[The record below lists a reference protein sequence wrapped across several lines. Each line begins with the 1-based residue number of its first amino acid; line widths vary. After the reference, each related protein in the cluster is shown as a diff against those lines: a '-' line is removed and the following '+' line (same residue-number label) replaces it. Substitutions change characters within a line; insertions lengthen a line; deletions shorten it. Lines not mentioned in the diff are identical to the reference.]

1 MCIRGRAYVCTE
13 YTVASIH
20 RFDYSSILLA
30 CSLTRPLCSNLEAF
44 SLSLSVIDSQS
55 KRTRLLFIAPS
66 LSLSTRV
73 QLEGNSLRLET
84 LFLPSSIST
93 LLDFQA
99 LFSEASVRFH
109 TRYLSLFHA
118 DKSFAFFSG
127 FRVRIRA
134 RFDDY
139 GSRRCFVSTL
149 VTKSDDSFRPVAACN
164 AIFSSLPRGLASGSD
179 AINTLTKYAYHAYAY
194 RLAFHARIINF

>member
-13 YTVASIH
+13 YTVAPIH

-44 SLSLSVIDSQS
+44 SLSLSLTRKANVQDCFSSRPPFRFLLACNWKATPFASKLCFFRHRFQLFSIFKRYSPRLPFAFTHVIC
-55 KRTRLLFIAPS
+55 RC
-66 LSLSTRV
+66 ST
-73 QLEGNSLRLET
+73 LINHS
-84 LFLPSSIST
+84 PSS
-93 LLDFQA
+93 
-99 LFSEASVRFH
+99 
-109 TRYLSLFHA
+109 
-118 DKSFAFFSG
+118 
-127 FRVRIRA
+127 RVFVCA
-134 RFDDY
+134 Y
-139 GSRRCFVSTL
+139 GHGSRRCFVSTL